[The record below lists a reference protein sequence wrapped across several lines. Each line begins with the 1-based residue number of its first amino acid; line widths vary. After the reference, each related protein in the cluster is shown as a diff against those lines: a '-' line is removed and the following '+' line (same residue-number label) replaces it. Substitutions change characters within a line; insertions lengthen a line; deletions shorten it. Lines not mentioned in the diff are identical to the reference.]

1 MASNHQNTEG
11 FPAELS
17 ALISWVQA
25 MPRSTLS
32 ISKTED
38 VEQSKLVAEF
48 SSLKE
53 QVAQLKVQV
62 KELTAVFDELQ
73 ASVENLEWE

>member
-1 MASNHQNTEG
+1 
-11 FPAELS
+11 
-17 ALISWVQA
+17 

-32 ISKTED
+32 ISKTEA

-53 QVAQLKVQV
+53 QFAQLNVQV
-62 KELTAVFDELQ
+62 KELTAIVDELQ
-73 ASVENLEWE
+73 ASVENLEWEWGFFLPPITYPYPR